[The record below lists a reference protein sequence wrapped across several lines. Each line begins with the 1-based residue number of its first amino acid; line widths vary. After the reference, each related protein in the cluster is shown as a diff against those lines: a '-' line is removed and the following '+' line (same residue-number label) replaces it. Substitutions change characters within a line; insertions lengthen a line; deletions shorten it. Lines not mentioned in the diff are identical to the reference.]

1 MTRPVVF
8 LGPSLPLC
16 DARAI
21 LDADYRPPAG
31 QGDLLRAA
39 FEQPPAIALIDGIFR
54 NAPTVRHREI
64 LWALSRGLP
73 VFGASSMGA
82 LRAAELHGHG
92 MIGAGLIFRWY
103 RRFALLPDDAVAIT
117 HGPAELGAP
126 PLSAAL
132 VDIRRT
138 IAAARKAGALSA
150 RHAAGLTAQATAQ
163 PFAERQCPPGLTPY
177 RRHQKAEDARLL
189 LRRMAT
195 HAATGHW
202 PTPKTKAP
210 PVVHAWL
217 DDLKDSG
224 IATDCVAE

>member
-1 MTRPVVF
+1 MSRPVVF
-8 LGPSLPLC
+8 LGPSLPLSE
-16 DARAI
+16 ARAV

-31 QGDLLRAA
+31 QGDLIRAA
-39 FEQPPAIALIDGIFR
+39 FEEPPAIALIDGIFR

-92 MIGAGLIFRWY
+92 MIGTGLIFRWY

-150 RHAAGLTAQATAQ
+150 QHAAELAAQATAQ
-163 PFAERQCPPGLTPY
+163 PFAQRQCPPELMPY
-177 RRHQKAEDARLL
+177 RRLQKAEDAKGL
-189 LRRMAT
+189 LRKMAA
-195 HAATGHW
+195 HAATGDW
-202 PTPKTKAP
+202 PTPGTKAP
-210 PVVHAWL
+210 PVVYAWL
-217 DDLKDSG
+217 DDLKDSQ
-224 IATDCVAE
+224 IATDLVAK